1 MESGEEFNVDF
12 STFQYNPM
20 FNYLNVQTMMSLGIY
35 YEVNNGLIL
44 VNPDPRK
51 VIDKMPLCNIIS
63 SMEESIHNYNIN
75 NNEIFMID
83 YNTYLINF

>member
-20 FNYLNVQTMMSLGIY
+20 FNYLNVQTMMSLGIN

-44 VNPDPRK
+44 VNPDPLKSNGRNAFIQYYFINGR
-51 VIDKMPLCNIIS
+51 IDP
-63 SMEESIHNYNIN
+63 
-75 NNEIFMID
+75 
-83 YNTYLINF
+83 